1 MVAMPWARLIHIT
14 VLLIAI
20 NMLLAEVRS
29 INFGGDI
36 TVTTFLYVESTFKLA
51 HIFAKHRNI
60 LVVMHIKVLMH
71 INVFMYSCIRMYL
84 CANC

>member
-1 MVAMPWARLIHIT
+1 MPWARLIHIT

-51 HIFAKHRNI
+51 HI

-71 INVFMYSCIRMYL
+71 INVFIVALSL
-84 CANC
+84 G